1 MDHVQNIETLF
12 QHLAI
17 LGDRSLDNRTYN
29 SFENKPPKD
38 LIFILDTGALFGITP
53 FRSDFIDYAE
63 SNIPVKDFTK
73 TNLGYW
79 DWYHAPQITK

>member
-53 FRSDFIDYAE
+53 FRSDFIDYVEAD
-63 SNIPVKDFTK
+63 IPVKD
-73 TNLGYW
+73 
-79 DWYHAPQITK
+79 ITKINRVIENGTTLQKF